1 MYFLCWKLKTINQI
15 EKKPFN
21 YIKKPPKQP
30 WKSHPISIFKIDNT
44 NKLVIFWL
52 SIFCA
57 SDFKPL
63 SAMELARRPHDQIDE
78 AETKKGLD
86 FGLAK
91 VDPQRL
97 FASAFPGQRD
107 SRSSWR
113 KTDGKARGRYNRQ
126 KLLSKV
132 EKQKKKVKSSFSWI

>member
-1 MYFLCWKLKTINQI
+1 
-15 EKKPFN
+15 
-21 YIKKPPKQP
+21 
-30 WKSHPISIFKIDNT
+30 
-44 NKLVIFWL
+44 
-52 SIFCA
+52 
-57 SDFKPL
+57 
-63 SAMELARRPHDQIDE
+63 MELARRPHDQIDE

-97 FASAFPGQRD
+97 LASAFPGQRN

-132 EKQKKKVKSSFSWI
+132 EKQKKKVKSSFS